1 MKSYQRCLGRGL
13 MLAGFAGYQ
22 DLFGNRAEERLK
34 TRGWRLGAQRIGNSR
49 GDKELSNYKS

>member
-1 MKSYQRCLGRGL
+1 